1 MKKLLLLL
9 TMMAMSTIGRAQVA
23 IDFEPE
29 GTGTDLTWTVF
40 ENGDN
45 LDAFAIIDNP
55 DASGGNTSTKVA
67 KFIARQTGATWAGLT
82 GKGITPFIFDETNRI
97 IKVMVWKSV
106 ISDVGIKLET
116 NSGWAQPEIKVA
128 NTKTGEWEELTFDFT
143 GRENPPSE
151 QFTGISF
158 FPDFKEGRSA
168 DETVYFDNFS
178 YAAAN
183 TTGGGTGGEVTS
195 YCNTKVTH
203 FGNGVEGFAYLTI
216 ANTSANSMIIQ
227 ITSADN
233 DPIDDLIVPGDIT
246 GSPAIS
252 AKDESK
258 QDTISVTLTWE
269 AAAPPANVALSILW
283 SKASFGGN
291 WSLSESPVTV
301 AFNAT
306 CDGNGGGGTGEVVEV
321 SPIDF
326 EVGGNGAD
334 WNWEVFGGDANPVM
348 EIVDNPSTTGNT
360 SAKVGKIT
368 VAAAGASWS
377 GTSSAG
383 IGAYLF
389 DSSTPII
396 KVMVWKSVISN
407 VGVKLE
413 AAGGWSQGEI
423 LVANTKTN
431 EWEELTFDFSSK
443 AINPPVEQGGELAK
457 ITFFPD
463 FTDNRGQENVIYFD
477 NIVFEGFNYLGGAST
492 GGGDPTAPTTAAPT
506 PTHAEAD
513 VMAIFSDSYTVLDG
527 IDYNPGW
534 GQKTV
539 YSTMEIEGN
548 STIKLAGL
556 DYQGLALAGN
566 TDVSGMTYLHLDFW
580 TANSTQFEVFLIS
593 PGDPAKE
600 NGVALNVPAAHW
612 RSVDVALTEYTVPV
626 LTEIFQ
632 MKFFGNG
639 DIYIDN
645 IYFHKGEPVSVEEQ
659 ELTPSNFTLEQ
670 NYPNPFNPTTNI
682 SFSTKNVAQV
692 SLEVYNVMG
701 QKLATLV
708 NGVVTSGNHTVTFD
722 ATNFA
727 SGMYLYKLTVGNFTS
742 VKSMMLIK

>member
-1 MKKLLLLL
+1 MKKILLLL

-23 IDFEPE
+23 IDLEP
-29 GTGTDLTWTVF
+29 GGTDLTWIVF
-40 ENGDN
+40 ENT
-45 LDAFAIIDNP
+45 DAPESFTIVDNP
-55 DASGGNTSTKVA
+55 DATGANTSSKVA
-67 KFIARQTGATWAGLT
+67 KFVARQAGAPWAGVT
-82 GKGITPFIFDETNRI
+82 GKGITPFIFDETNRV

-128 NTKTGEWEELTFDFT
+128 NTKTNEWEELTFDFT

-151 QFTGISF
+151 QFTGVSF
-158 FPDFKEGRSA
+158 FPDFKNDRAA

-183 TTGGGTGGEVTS
+183 TTGGGTGGGEVS
-195 YCNTKVTH
+195 NYCNTKVTH
-203 FGNGVEGFAYLTI
+203 FGLGVEGSAYLTI
-216 ANTSANSMIIQ
+216 ANTSANSMIIS
-227 ITSADN
+227 ITSAND

-269 AAAPPANVALSILW
+269 AAAPPASVALNILW
-283 SKASFGGN
+283 SKASFEGN
-291 WSLSESPVTV
+291 WMLSESAVTV

-306 CDGNGGGGTGEVVEV
+306 CDGNGGGETGEVVEI

-334 WNWEVFGGDANPVM
+334 WTWEVFGGDANPVM

-360 SAKVGKIT
+360 SAKVAKIT

-383 IGAYLF
+383 IGAYLI

-443 AINPPVEQGGELAK
+443 STNPPVEQGGEFAK
-457 ITFFPD
+457 LTIFPD
-463 FTDNRGQENVIYFD
+463 FADNRGQENVIYFD
-477 NIVFEGFNYLGGAST
+477 NIVFEGFNSLGGGT
-492 GGGDPTAPTTAAPT
+492 GGDPTAPVTAAPV
-506 PTHAEAD
+506 PTHVESD
-513 VMAIFSDSYTVLDG
+513 VIAVFSDSYTVLEGTDF
-527 IDYNPGW
+527 NPGW
-534 GQKTV
+534 GQSTQ
-539 YSTMEIEGN
+539 YSTVDIEGN

-556 DYQGLALAGN
+556 NYQGIALAGTN
-566 TDVSGMTYLHLDFW
+566 DVSGMTYLHLDFW
-580 TANSTQFEVFLIS
+580 TANSTQFNFSLIS

-600 NGVALNVPAAHW
+600 NAVALNVPAAHW
-612 RSVDVALTEYTVPV
+612 RSVDIALSEYTVPN
-626 LTEIFQ
+626 LAEIFQ
-632 MKFFGNG
+632 MKFDGNG
-639 DIYIDN
+639 DVYIDN
-645 IYFHKGEPVSVEEQ
+645 IYFHKGEPVSVEDQ

-670 NYPNPFNPTTNI
+670 NYPNPFNPSTKI
-682 SFSTKNVAQV
+682 SFSTKNAAQV

-727 SGMYLYKLTVGNFTS
+727 SGMYLYKLTAGNFTS